1 MNETGFSSPQDALD
15 ALERNLDG
23 APEGDGILSWFR
35 TREQEFST
43 LGQKI
48 VKQRIDFSTVIEIAN
63 QVNAKGLDLKRIEGY
78 VISMLRGQFGVLH
91 AFLMRQAHPDD
102 ENLVVTAPPKL
113 AKEDIG
119 FPLDS
124 PAVQRLVDASRPL
137 PRDEYEPWIEEEPAF
152 SVFLENKAQ
161 IVVPLIHSAAKDGQ
175 SLKGVMAVGP
185 RLTGLPFSQAD
196 CDLLSV
202 LGDMIAIS
210 IHNAQ
215 LYHRSIVDGL
225 TKVFS
230 RGHFDVHLFQEISR
244 ARRYIQ
250 REENQLSKDEGSN
263 KYVSLAM
270 VDIDHFKKFN
280 DTYGH
285 QVGDRVLR
293 SVAGVLHDAVRN
305 MDIVAR
311 YGGEEFALVFPETQ
325 KKDAMA
331 IAERLRQSVS
341 EIPISEETGDDAKI
355 TISLGVAT
363 FPGDAEDMR
372 ELVNRAD
379 VALYEAKNSG
389 RNRVCSSTGRPK

>member
-1 MNETGFSSPQDALD
+1 
-15 ALERNLDG
+15 
-23 APEGDGILSWFR
+23 
-35 TREQEFST
+35 
-43 LGQKI
+43 
-48 VKQRIDFSTVIEIAN
+48 
-63 QVNAKGLDLKRIEGY
+63 
-78 VISMLRGQFGVLH
+78 
-91 AFLMRQAHPDD
+91 
-102 ENLVVTAPPKL
+102 
-113 AKEDIG
+113 
-119 FPLDS
+119 
-124 PAVQRLVDASRPL
+124 
-137 PRDEYEPWIEEEPAF
+137 
-152 SVFLENKAQ
+152 
-161 IVVPLIHSAAKDGQ
+161 
-175 SLKGVMAVGP
+175 MAVGP
-185 RLTGLPFSQAD
+185 RLTGLPFSEAD
-196 CDLLSV
+196 RDLLSV

-250 REENQLSKDEGSN
+250 REENQLSKDEGTN

-270 VDIDHFKKFN
+270 VDIDFFKKFN

-325 KKDAMA
+325 KKDAMF
-331 IAERLRQSVS
+331 IAERLRRAVS

-389 RNRVCSSTGRPK
+389 RNRVCGSTGPSTEK